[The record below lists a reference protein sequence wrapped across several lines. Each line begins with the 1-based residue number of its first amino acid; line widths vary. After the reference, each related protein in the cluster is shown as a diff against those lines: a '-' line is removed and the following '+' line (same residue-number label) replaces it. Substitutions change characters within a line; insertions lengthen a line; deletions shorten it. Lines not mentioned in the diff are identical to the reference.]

1 MKSLSSES
9 THSADPSLIPSI
21 SLPKGGGA
29 ISGIGEKFGANPVT
43 GTGSMSV
50 PIATSPSRFDPAL
63 SLSYDS
69 GAGNGPFGLGWT
81 LSEPAISRKTDKG
94 LPRYR
99 DADESD
105 VFILSAA
112 EDLVPALIQQSGA
125 WVRETLPPAS
135 YAGVAH
141 TVQRYRPRIEGLF
154 ARIEHWTNPA
164 DRSSFWKTISNDNV
178 ASLYGIDSDGR
189 IADPADPTRIFKWLL
204 QQSYDDKGNVVV
216 YGYKAEDRDNVADAL
231 HEINRSVGAQRYLK
245 HVRYGNVT
253 PYYPDPLNPASLEL
267 PARCHFQV
275 VLDYGEHDLARPR
288 LEEDVSWAARADPF
302 SSYRAGFEIRSHR
315 LCRRV
320 LMFHEFPDLGATQ
333 CLVRSTDFTH
343 DADPVATFLR
353 AVRQTAYRRDPA
365 DLSYTSRSLPPV
377 EFTYS
382 EARLDDTVQ
391 VVAGDAL
398 ENLPYGVDGGK
409 FQWLDLDSEGSPGIL
424 TQQGEGWFYKRN
436 MSNLP
441 LDAQGNVRAA
451 FEPLALVATKPS
463 LSAASGRQQFVDLAG
478 EGQQCLV
485 QFDRPMSGFYA
496 RNDALE
502 WEPFTAFE
510 NAPNI
515 DFADPSLRTLD
526 LNGDGF
532 SDVLVSDDEVF
543 TWYASLGKQG
553 FAAAAAVRRPID
565 EDEGPALVFADGTQS
580 IYLADF
586 SGAGLTDLVRIRNGE
601 ICYWPNLGYGRFGR
615 KITMSNAPLFDAPEQ
630 FDQKRIRLADIDGSG
645 TTDVIYLG
653 LREVAI
659 YSNLSGN
666 AWAPARVLQQ
676 LPAPDNLASVTA
688 VDLLGNGTACLVWS
702 SPLPGDAGRQMRYVD
717 LMGGQKPHLLIA
729 TKNNLGAETR
739 VHYVASTQFYLRD
752 RLAGTPWITR
762 LPFPVHVVDRV
773 ELYDAIGKTRF
784 ATRYAY
790 HHGYYD
796 GVEREFRGFGMVEQ
810 WDSEA
815 FGAFAGDPAVNLD
828 EATALPPMLTCTW
841 FHTGAY
847 LQGARVSLLFKDQ
860 YYREP
865 GLGQSELDA
874 MLLPDTVLPAAL
886 TVEEEREAC
895 RSLKGAVLRQE
906 IYALDG
912 TPQASQPYSVSERN
926 FTIQLLQPK
935 GLGRHAV
942 FFTHARETIDYH
954 YERTLYDINGQQ
966 LADPRVSHA
975 MTLAVDAYGNPLQ
988 AVAIGYGR
996 RHKPADPL
1004 LTTDDVAKQKQS
1016 LVTLSESRY
1025 TNAILDPITYRTP
1038 LPAEARTYELL
1049 KLTPQANLAL
1059 TTNLFRFQEMQALV
1073 QSAGD
1078 GHHDIPYADIS
1089 AHGAAGAGPY
1099 RRLIEHV
1106 RTLYRRDDLSGPLL
1120 SGDVQPLALPFESYK
1135 LALTPG
1141 LLAIFGTK
1149 ISAADATAL
1158 LTGAEGQ
1165 YRDLDVDGR
1174 LWIPSGTV
1182 FFSPDPALPDPAYAR
1197 AHRYLPQ
1204 GAQDPFGNIARVAYD
1219 SHELFTARTTDA
1231 LGNTVSA
1238 EFDYR
1243 VLQPSLVTDPNGN
1256 RSAVAFDVLGLM
1268 VATAVM
1274 GKANEPD
1281 SMAKGDSLLG
1291 FVDDLSDTEIGD
1303 LFNAGDPR
1311 VPAATLLG
1319 NATSRIIYDVDR
1331 YSKTGEPAF
1340 AATVVRETHVADLA
1354 PGQQSKVQVSF
1365 SHSDGYGREIQKKI
1379 PAEPGPPEP
1388 GSASIARRWVGS
1400 GWTIFNNKGKPV
1412 RQYEP
1417 FFTPTHKFEFAV
1429 QRGVSPTLFYDPATR
1444 VVATLHPNQ
1453 TYEKVRFDPWW
1464 QQSWDVND
1472 TVTRDPASDPDVAAS
1487 FNRLHPS
1494 EYTPGWFA
1502 LRTDPANATLA
1513 ALRWP
1518 DPRQRIAESDAANKA
1533 AAHANTPGT
1542 AHLDA
1547 LGRTFLT
1554 IADNGSN
1561 GKFATRVNL
1570 DLEGNQRS
1578 VIDALDRKVMVY
1590 DYDMLGNR
1598 NHQSSMEAG
1607 ERWMLNDATGKP
1619 IRAWDSRGHVF
1630 RTEYDLLR
1638 RPLRVFVTG
1647 ANAAN
1652 PNQELLTERL
1662 VYGEQHPEDQ
1672 LRNLRGKLYLH
1683 LDQAGAVTGEAHDFK
1698 GNPLRA
1704 TRRLAEDYKQVI
1716 DWTAIDA
1723 ALPADAIAK
1732 LDPATLEAALSPRV
1746 ETETYTSRTR
1756 YDALNRPVQLTAP
1769 RSDQPGAKRNIIQ
1782 PVYNE
1787 ANLLE
1792 RLQVWLDHPTEASAL
1807 LDAALIP
1814 PSPAG
1819 VNKIDYD
1826 AKGQRL
1832 RIEFGNGVSTAYEYD
1847 PLTLRLRRL
1856 LTRRN
1861 AVAFAGDCP
1870 QPPPIGWFGCQVQ
1883 NLHYSYD
1890 PVGNI
1895 TAIRDDA
1902 QQIIYFSSQRVEPS
1916 ADYTYDAIYRL
1927 IEATGREHIGQH
1939 ATPQTTRDDAPR
1951 MNQPLPTDGQA
1962 MRNYTEQY
1970 RYDPVGNFLQMIHQ
1984 ANSGSWT
1991 RGYAYNEP
1999 SLIEPIKQGNRLTS
2013 TIVGTVTDT
2022 YSSNGDGY
2030 DAHGN
2035 MLSMPHLA
2043 HMEWD
2048 FKDELSVVDLGG
2060 GGTAYYVYDAGG
2072 QRVRKVVEKNNG
2084 TLIEERIYLGGFEV
2098 FRKRLNGAQVLE
2110 RETLHVMD
2118 DKQRIALVETKTQGI
2133 DDSPSQLIRFQFGNH
2148 LGSASLELD
2157 HQAKIISYEE
2167 YYPYGSTS
2175 YQAVDASIKAAAKR
2189 YRYTGME
2196 RDEETGFTYHGARY
2210 FAPWLGKWTSCD
2222 PNGIAG
2228 GINLYRYAN
2237 ANPVVFSDP
2246 DGRQPKRRG
2255 NLGDVNTHRG
2265 QGLRGKGTATALES
2279 EHLEPFAVQ
2288 RENMRN
2294 PATGRSPVPPG
2305 RGGALDMAQ
2314 PTVMLNKAGAD
2325 AKTALDRPVI
2335 AGAKTAGST
2344 GQVPAAIANE
2354 YGPEAGLA
2362 RARAAGPVP
2371 IGAEAA
2377 AIGQTDAKYADPAS
2391 RAFARA
2397 PVNNPLLQ
2405 VTDNEVCRAVDV
2417 PLNANSQSTGNLTS
2431 LAATDDPAAKTLFKG
2446 NYSEVPPAAP
2456 RSSVKPSGEL
2466 PPVGGGGVVRALLGA
2481 RLRLLGGVLAVK
2493 GTIDDVIEKDYFG
2506 AGLNVASLVSGTAG
2520 ILSVAYQL
2528 GKAEAMAYAAILNA
2542 EVDSAKMYTL
2552 YIQDLATPQ
2561 DVIESHVDLSDWPL
2575 ADRREVMDRY
2585 MNGE

>member
-1 MKSLSSES
+1 MRRDQQADAQSSGNKQG
-9 THSADPSLIPSI
+9 ADASLIPSI

-50 PIATSPSRFDPAL
+50 PIATSPSRFGPAL

-81 LSEPAISRKTDKG
+81 LSAPAISRKTDKG
-94 LPRYR
+94 LPQYR

-105 VFILSAA
+105 VFILSDA
-112 EDLVPALIQQSGA
+112 EDLVPALVQQNGA

-154 ARIEHWTNPA
+154 ARIEHWNNPA
-164 DRSSFWKTISNDNV
+164 DRSSFWKTISRDNV
-178 ASLYGIDSDGR
+178 TSLYGIGRDGR
-189 IADPADPTRIFKWLL
+189 IADPADPARIFKWLL
-204 QQSYDDKGNVVV
+204 QQSYDDKGHVVV
-216 YGYKAEDRDNVADAL
+216 YGYKAEDRDNVTDAL
-231 HEINRSVGAQRYLK
+231 HEMNRSVGAQRYLK

-253 PYYPDPLNPASLEL
+253 PYYPDPLNSASLEL
-267 PARCHFQV
+267 PARWYFQV
-275 VLDYGEHDLARPR
+275 VLDYGEQDLARPQ
-288 LEEDVSWAARADPF
+288 LQEDVVWPARPDAF
-302 SSYRAGFEIRSHR
+302 SSCRAGFEIRSHR

-320 LMFHEFPDLGATQ
+320 LMFHEFPDLGATP

-343 DADPVATFLR
+343 DADPVATLLR

-382 EARLDDTVQ
+382 EARVDDTVQ

-409 FQWLDLDSEGSPGIL
+409 YQWLDLDSEGSPGIL
-424 TQQGEGWFYKRN
+424 TEQGEGWFYKRN
-436 MSNLP
+436 VSNLP
-441 LDAQGNVRAA
+441 LDALGNVRAA
-451 FEPLALVATKPS
+451 FEPLELVATKPS
-463 LSAASGRQQFVDLAG
+463 LSAASGRQHFVDLAG

-485 QFDRPMSGFYA
+485 QFERPMSGFHA

-502 WEPFTAFE
+502 WEPFIAFE

-515 DFADPSLRTLD
+515 DFSDPNLRTLD
-526 LNGDGF
+526 LTGDGF
-532 SDVLVSDDEVF
+532 ADVLVSDDEVF

-553 FAAAAAVRRPID
+553 FAAAAAVRRPAD

-580 IYLADF
+580 IFLADM

-645 TTDVIYLG
+645 TTDIIYLG
-653 LREVAI
+653 QHEVAI

-666 AWAPARVLQQ
+666 SWAPARVLQQ

-717 LMGGQKPHLLIA
+717 LMGGQKPHLLVA
-729 TKNNLGAETR
+729 AKNNLGAETR

-762 LPFPVHVVDRV
+762 LPFPVHVVERV
-773 ELYDAIGKTRF
+773 ELFDAIGKTRF

-810 WDSEA
+810 WDSERFAA
-815 FGAFAGDPAVNLD
+815 FGGDAAVNLD
-828 EATALPPMLTCTW
+828 EATALPPVLTRTW

-847 LQGARVSLLFKDQ
+847 LQGAHISLLFKDQ
-860 YYREP
+860 SYREP
-865 GLGQSELDA
+865 GLGQAALVA
-874 MLLPDTVLPAAL
+874 MLLPDTVLPTTL
-886 TVEEEREAC
+886 TAEEEREAC

-926 FTIQLLQPK
+926 FTIQLLQSK
-935 GLGRHAV
+935 GPGRHAV

-988 AVAIGYGR
+988 ALAIGYGR
-996 RHKPADPL
+996 RHDPADPL
-1004 LTTDDVAKQKQS
+1004 LTAEDVAKQKQS

-1025 TNAILDPITYRTP
+1025 TNAILDANTYRTP
-1038 LPAEARTYELL
+1038 LPAEARTFELL
-1049 KLTPQANLAL
+1049 RLTPQANLAL

-1078 GHHDIPYADIS
+1078 GQHDIPYEDIT
-1089 AHGAAGAGPY
+1089 AQGASGTGPC

-1106 RTLYRRDDLSGPLL
+1106 RTLFRRDDLGGPLPL
-1120 SGDVQPLALPFESYK
+1120 GSVQPLALPFESYE
-1135 LALTPG
+1135 LAITPG
-1141 LLAIFGTK
+1141 LLTVFGTNL
-1149 ISAADATAL
+1149 SAADATAL

-1165 YRDLDVDGR
+1165 YRDLDADGR
-1174 LWIPSGTV
+1174 LWIPSGRV

-1204 GAQDPFGNIARVAYD
+1204 AAQDPFGTISRVAYD

-1231 LGNTVSA
+1231 LGNTVTA

-1243 VLQPSLVTDPNGN
+1243 VLQPNLVTDPNGN
-1256 RSAVAFDVLGLM
+1256 RSAVTFDVLGLV

-1274 GKANEPD
+1274 GKINEAD
-1281 SMAKGDSLLG
+1281 GVAKGDSLQG
-1291 FVDDLSDTEIGD
+1291 FVADLSDTQISD
-1303 LFNAGDPR
+1303 FFNADDPR

-1319 NATSRIIYDVDR
+1319 NATSRIVYDVDR
-1331 YSKTGEPAF
+1331 FAKIGEPAF
-1340 AATVVRETHVADLA
+1340 AATVLRETHVADLA

-1379 PAEPGPPEP
+1379 PAEPGPLEP
-1388 GSASIARRWVGS
+1388 GGASIARRWVGS
-1400 GWTIFNNKGKPV
+1400 GWTIYNNKGKPV

-1472 TVTRDPASDPDVAAS
+1472 TVTLDPASDPDVAAWFS
-1487 FNRLHPS
+1487 RLSPS

-1502 LRTDPANATLA
+1502 LRTDPANAALA

-1518 DPRQRIAESDAANKA
+1518 DPRQRSAESDAANKA

-1547 LGRTFLT
+1547 LGRTFLN

-1570 DLEGNQRS
+1570 DLEGNQRA
-1578 VIDALDRKVMVY
+1578 VIDALDRNVMVY
-1590 DYDMLGNR
+1590 DYDMLGTR
-1598 NHQSSMEAG
+1598 IHQASMEAG
-1607 ERWMLNDATGKP
+1607 ERWALNDATGKP

-1638 RPLRVFVTG
+1638 RPLRVYVTG
-1647 ANAAN
+1647 ANAAS

-1662 VYGEQHPEDQ
+1662 VYGEQHPVDP

-1704 TRRLAEDYKQVI
+1704 TRRLAQDYKQAI
-1716 DWTAIDA
+1716 DWIAVDA
-1723 ALPADAIAK
+1723 ALPADATARF
-1732 LDPATLEAALSPRV
+1732 DPTTLEAALSSRV
-1746 ETETYTSRTR
+1746 ETETYTSQTR
-1756 YDALNRPVQLTAP
+1756 YDALNRPVQLIAP

-1792 RLQVWLDHPTEASAL
+1792 RLQVWLDHPTEASTL
-1807 LDAALIP
+1807 LDAALVP
-1814 PSPAG
+1814 PSSVG
-1819 VNKIDYD
+1819 VNNIDYD
-1826 AKGQRL
+1826 AKGQREL
-1832 RIEFGNGVSTAYEYD
+1832 IEYGNGVSTGYEYD

-1861 AVAFAGDCP
+1861 AVAFPGDCP
-1870 QPPPIGWFGCQVQ
+1870 QPSPIEWPGCQVQ
-1883 NLHYSYD
+1883 NLHYTYD
-1890 PVGNI
+1890 PAGNI
-1895 TAIRDDA
+1895 TAMRDDA
-1902 QQIIYFSSQRVEPS
+1902 QQIIYFSNQRVEPS
-1916 ADYTYDAIYRL
+1916 ADYSYDATYRL
-1927 IEATGREHIGQH
+1927 ISATGREHIGQH
-1939 ATPQTTRDDAPR
+1939 TAPQTTHDDAPR
-1951 MNQPLPTDGQA
+1951 MNHPLPTDGQA
-1962 MRNYTEQY
+1962 MRNYAEQY
-1970 RYDPVGNFLQMIHQ
+1970 RYDAVGNFLQMIHQ
-1984 ANSGSWT
+1984 AANGNWT
-1991 RGYAYNEP
+1991 RSYDCNET
-1999 SLIEPIKQGNRLTS
+1999 SQIESGKKSNRLSGT
-2013 TIVGTVTDT
+2013 TVGSLTDT
-2022 YSSNGDGY
+2022 YSSNDDGY

-2072 QRVRKVVEKNNG
+2072 QRVRKVVEKSGG
-2084 TLIEERIYLGGFEV
+2084 TLIEERIYLGGFEG
-2098 FRKRLNGAQVLE
+2098 FRKRLNGTLVLE

-2118 DKQRIALVETKTQGI
+2118 DAQRIALVETKTLGI
-2133 DDSPSQLIRFQFGNH
+2133 DDSPPQLIRYQFGNH

-2157 HQAKIISYEE
+2157 LQAKIISYEE
-2167 YYPYGSTS
+2167 FYPYGSTS
-2175 YQAVDASIKAAAKR
+2175 YQAVNPAIKAAAKR

-2196 RDEETGFTYHGARY
+2196 RDEESGLNYHAARF
-2210 FAPWLGKWTSCD
+2210 FAPWTGRWLSPDPAGIVDHINMYVLGR
-2222 PNGIAG
+2222 N
-2228 GINLYRYAN
+2228 
-2237 ANPVVFSDP
+2237 NPVKFVDRSGRNSEKVSAAEYALIDERTRLDNLLENKLP
-2246 DGRQPKRRG
+2246 ETLGRQRELEVELKSTEGSIKQLESDIKQLNPNAPGLANRIRELEAELLRNRCHYGVTRSNLEMAGEDVQKVWADIKNSEGTVKTLARRVTKLGG
-2255 NLGDVNTHRG
+2255 NPNLERGDVRY
-2265 QGLRGKGTATALES
+2265 GKADAASLADTDVDDLERKFDELEGKKPGT
-2279 EHLEPFAVQ
+2279 
-2288 RENMRN
+2288 
-2294 PATGRSPVPPG
+2294 
-2305 RGGALDMAQ
+2305 RGGS
-2314 PTVMLNKAGAD
+2314 KASGEDPWNPPIKPRKGGSGGSASQAEVSTTMKLVGGA
-2325 AKTALDRPVI
+2325 VI
-2335 AGAKTAGST
+2335 GVTITLVFDLVVEQKLPSAAEIAASLHPI
-2344 GQVPAAIANE
+2344 VAIA
-2354 YGPEAGLA
+2354 EAKNHGDTA
-2362 RARAAGPVP
+2362 IP
-2371 IGAEAA
+2371 IMLWFG
-2377 AIGQTDAKYADPAS
+2377 G
-2391 RAFARA
+2391 
-2397 PVNNPLLQ
+2397 PLL
-2405 VTDNEVCRAVDV
+2405 AK
-2417 PLNANSQSTGNLTS
+2417 
-2431 LAATDDPAAKTLFKG
+2431 AAL
-2446 NYSEVPPAAP
+2446 PAAP
-2456 RSSVKPSGEL
+2456 IAI
-2466 PPVGGGGVVRALLGA
+2466 PVGIATVGLVYGVPQAAA
-2481 RLRLLGGVLAVK
+2481 RGM
-2493 GTIDDVIEKDYFG
+2493 
-2506 AGLNVASLVSGTAG
+2506 
-2520 ILSVAYQL
+2520 
-2528 GKAEAMAYAAILNA
+2528 KAHFF
-2542 EVDSAKMYTL
+2542 SAKS
-2552 YIQDLATPQ
+2552 
-2561 DVIESHVDLSDWPL
+2561 IEDNICFYPGLHCGF
-2575 ADRREVMDRY
+2575 R
-2585 MNGE
+2585 N